1 MGVFASEPLGVF
13 LDLFYEGVPFV
24 GILWEEVS
32 LDAFRWQ
39 KDKIPDNR
47 NPIFL

>member
-1 MGVFASEPLGVF
+1 MEFFGSEPLGVF
-13 LDLFYEGVPFV
+13 LGLFYEGAPFI

-32 LDAFRWQ
+32 LDTFRWQ
-39 KDKIPDNR
+39 KDKIPDNH